1 MIYLEKMNS
10 MEIIVNV
17 FWIGIVAWMVYLYI
31 RNTNRVVK
39 DLIKELEH
47 KRKQNE
53 QETNNSNN

>member
-10 MEIIVNV
+10 MEIISDV
-17 FWIGIVAWMVYLYI
+17 FWIGIAAWMIYLYV
-31 RNTNRVVK
+31 RNTNRVVT